1 MVEMTAFVVIA
12 IWGLVVIGCLVAV
25 SVNERKQW
33 QAERKDLLNR
43 IMTRDYR
50 EFSACEPKANDLT
63 PMKVVPLDELRREL
77 QGDEGQPLGM
87 PV

>member
-1 MVEMTAFVVIA
+1 MVEMTAFVVIT
-12 IWGLVVIGCLVAV
+12 IWGLIVIGCLVAV

-43 IMTRDYR
+43 LMARDYR
-50 EFSACEPKANDLT
+50 EFAENEVKLGLQ

>member
-1 MVEMTAFVVIA
+1 MVEITAFMVLG

-43 IMTRDYR
+43 IMARDYR
-50 EFSACEPKANDLT
+50 EFAVNEAKMEAV

-77 QGDEGQPLGM
+77 QQDEGQPLGM

>member
-1 MVEMTAFVVIA
+1 MVEMTAFMVIG

-33 QAERKDLLNR
+33 QTERKDLLNR
-43 IMTRDYR
+43 LMARDYR
-50 EFSACEPKANDLT
+50 EFAENEVKPGLQ
-63 PMKVVPLDELRREL
+63 PMKVVPLDDLRREL
-77 QGDEGQPLGM
+77 QEDDRQSLGM